1 METLTAEQF
10 KKKYGEIGASS
21 FSQPTQPSQ
30 DKGYLGRVKE
40 SIVSDVDVREPKIGQ
55 ILNRPDS
62 NILEK
67 GTQIF
72 GQGAGLGAKTIE
84 SVVSQAPVLK
94 QGFEKIGEGL
104 NWLTTSELSPIKHLG
119 DVIGSS
125 KTLQT
130 ATQLYDTD
138 QNFKDTIDAVANIV
152 RLGGD
157 VDLAVNSANF
167 TRNVT
172 NKVITNAKETI
183 PSVVEPIKA
192 KVSEIK
198 QDAPATIMNRV
209 ARLKPT
215 DTTKFERM
223 SGGKTVGDY
232 LSETGNFN
240 SPDKIIANEAKKFVE
255 SKNSVDA
262 ELDKLKGTYKTGAL
276 EDALDSL
283 VEKAKSV
290 SSENVPADYLTKAR
304 VLKSKL
310 SNEGLTMSEINEVKR
325 LFERNVKLGYNK
337 LLNADKVE
345 QATNIDDALREWQ
358 VDQAKK
364 LGFTNIKELNKQT
377 QLSRFVADKLGDQ
390 VVGQSGLNGVNLTD
404 WIVLSGGN
412 PQAIAGFL
420 TKKFFSSKG
429 VQSKIAEMMNDKEI
443 KGIIK
448 PKVEVST
455 ENMSRES
462 NPRGLPLLPENV
474 SSGAKVQGTAPIN
487 LGGASSIEPK
497 ATEVSKTSFNPKT
510 KDVYVKKGGKT
521 TINPSKQVPP
531 RTKEIEQTT
540 YKDGTIIPKELQPL
554 AQEAPE
560 LYKAALN
567 AKSAEEFVKAQQEVA
582 PLGKKLS
589 SEESSVIASSVDLVK
604 VGRGSNETFPNIEIK
619 FVPENQIRNKG
630 IGDYREIPSGGLEV
644 LVSDKLSLLERQ
656 KVAVHELVEA
666 TLAKKRGISF
676 EEINKFDREHLDAI
690 QPGELK
696 DAPYRN
702 EHLAANEAEN
712 IFSKSQLTDLFNK
725 VKGELP
731 VLPKIKDTG
740 FLKTLEKEITKK
752 ISAKAPLIRQATR
765 FEKKIEKINTAKD
778 ILDNRRSFIK
788 AVQKQFGVTD
798 NELKQITQRDIRLMN
813 NIEFKNHLD
822 NIRVKVEQLAEKRQA
837 LNELESTIQTK
848 ELQKTENLQKALKLP
863 TIPNMTTNQ
872 LRSFNETLSQ
882 FKQGDEFL
890 SVRKLE
896 TVDKTDLRGIRTL
909 REAKER
915 LAQELGVDISKL
927 DNIKVEA
934 LDRYRYDT
942 ALAERNPF
950 YGLMVD
956 TVNTSMLNAEARYL
970 KVEEKINSLINAAR
984 KSRPQGI
991 VGKFVPQDK
1000 QIFQWLESTDEV
1012 KKTLQLTNE
1021 ELEAAQ
1027 YIQKQYAEMRDY
1039 LVQFGTLK
1047 KYRQDYVTH
1056 INRGFLE
1063 EWRETGLLNA
1073 FKNVFKNYRR
1083 EEAIFNIISDTGQ
1096 ILPLEKFFKFS
1107 MRRTGGIE
1115 PTQNVANAFLSYLK
1129 AFEKKAAL
1137 DSIVPKLDIYAHSL
1151 TPKTLTPRGLEF
1163 DRSLKTFVNEWL
1175 NTKKGRTAKI
1185 VGVEQGGKI
1194 DLLLRSGKA
1203 FTAMLDLGLNIPIGL
1218 SARAGENMTNF
1229 INLGAKK
1236 YANGLIRART
1246 AQGQKIVKDY
1256 KNFIGRT
1263 PFSELFDARKGLGD
1277 KLIDATFGLFQD
1289 ATVRSNKT
1297 FLLGSMTDEEFKAGR
1312 ITSERLAELK
1322 REMGRYRVVE
1332 GAKSVVGSTSVGSV
1346 LTQYKSWAIPP
1357 LRTTIDNVS
1366 KIIKNPQLLKAREGQ
1381 ELLRGTLA
1389 TLSVV
1394 FLVKSFV
1401 GDDKDESFIGTLI
1414 NKTYRDAMTLVGS
1427 LDPKTITSEPRLVS
1441 FISDLGQALSQII
1454 KLEEYSEASKKAG
1467 ELKGPVSLERAL
1479 TPRAIKQF
1487 IPKEKKEGSI
1497 DGLPELPKLP
1507 KLPQLPKLPKF

>member
-1 METLTAEQF
+1 MYVPVSQRTTQKKTGYTPVANRTQKTVSRFSLQANDDPLVGFEAPGIAEASSSRVPSTIGMIKGVGQMAKTFARETIRQPASVGVEISSRLDKLLGRPKIEQLKPEDFGPLAGTARF
-10 KKKYGEIGASS
+10 LFGEEALPSLDKRIQAGTEIAQKLGFEGPAAKAASS
-21 FSQPTQPSQ
+21 FFILGITGLDFLPFGGSVDDVVKALRAVNNVEDASKILRTIGVAEDLIPEASIKFAQLTD
-30 DKGYLGRVKE
+30 DKLIKEGLE
-40 SIVSDVDVREPKIGQ
+40 SI
-55 ILNRPDS
+55 
-62 NILEK
+62 
-67 GTQIF
+67 
-72 GQGAGLGAKTIE
+72 AKTQQTTKAKAIPK
-84 SVVSQAPVLK
+84 AYTPVAQR
-94 QGFEKIGEGL
+94 QGFKSAPGEAIVPKVGEYSVIHQGNKIKKVKGEPVKIIDGVDTFL
-104 NWLTTSELSPIKHLG
+104 HQDENGNWAVSEATTGRNITGGGFENKNFAIKAARENLDALGETKLKKLISENQLPQTKVSVPKTTSP
-119 DVIGSS
+119 
-125 KTLQT
+125 
-130 ATQLYDTD
+130 
-138 QNFKDTIDAVANIV
+138 
-152 RLGGD
+152 
-157 VDLAVNSANF
+157 
-167 TRNVT
+167 
-172 NKVITNAKETI
+172 
-183 PSVVEPIKA
+183 
-192 KVSEIK
+192 
-198 QDAPATIMNRV
+198 
-209 ARLKPT
+209 
-215 DTTKFERM
+215 
-223 SGGKTVGDY
+223 
-232 LSETGNFN
+232 
-240 SPDKIIANEAKKFVE
+240 
-255 SKNSVDA
+255 
-262 ELDKLKGTYKTGAL
+262 
-276 EDALDSL
+276 
-283 VEKAKSV
+283 
-290 SSENVPADYLTKAR
+290 LT
-304 VLKSKL
+304 
-310 SNEGLTMSEINEVKR
+310 
-325 LFERNVKLGYNK
+325 
-337 LLNADKVE
+337 
-345 QATNIDDALREWQ
+345 
-358 VDQAKK
+358 
-364 LGFTNIKELNKQT
+364 
-377 QLSRFVADKLGDQ
+377 
-390 VVGQSGLNGVNLTD
+390 
-404 WIVLSGGN
+404 
-412 PQAIAGFL
+412 
-420 TKKFFSSKG
+420 
-429 VQSKIAEMMNDKEI
+429 
-443 KGIIK
+443 
-448 PKVEVST
+448 
-455 ENMSRES
+455 
-462 NPRGLPLLPENV
+462 
-474 SSGAKVQGTAPIN
+474 
-487 LGGASSIEPK
+487 
-497 ATEVSKTSFNPKT
+497 
-510 KDVYVKKGGKT
+510 
-521 TINPSKQVPP
+521 
-531 RTKEIEQTT
+531 
-540 YKDGTIIPKELQPL
+540 
-554 AQEAPE
+554 QEARK
-560 LYKAALN
+560 Y
-567 AKSAEEFVKAQQEVA
+567 KSAEEFVKAQQEVA